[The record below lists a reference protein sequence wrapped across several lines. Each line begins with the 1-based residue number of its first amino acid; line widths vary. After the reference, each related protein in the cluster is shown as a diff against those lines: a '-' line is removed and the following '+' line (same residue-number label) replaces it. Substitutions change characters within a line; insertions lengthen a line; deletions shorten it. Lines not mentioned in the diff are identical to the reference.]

1 MKRRKVL
8 LPGDELLQPEREFRA
23 EGFCWIAG
31 VDEAGRGPLAGPVTA
46 GAVVFPPELAEYPGV
61 FDSKQL
67 SSEAREEILA
77 ELESIPG
84 IQIGLGVVDAAE
96 IDRINIL
103 KAAHLAMFRA
113 VEKLQHVECVL
124 VDGLPVKGFKV
135 PARTLIKGDARSAS
149 IAAASI
155 VAKVHRDRMM
165 VAADAEFPQYGFAL
179 HKGYGTAAHLAA
191 LKKYGASVLHRKSF
205 APVRAVLPDAPE
217 QLGLDF

>member
-23 EGFCWIAG
+23 EGFGWIAG

-135 PARTLIKGDARSAS
+135 PARNLIKGDARSAS